1 MNIYNPNIKGRKPY
15 RTVLSVPF
23 RMAEIV
29 HKKCTYKLLD
39 DYTYTDA
46 LIRTGILFR
55 FGLNYWMFNQHI
67 IKLENRITNNLED
80 SRL

>member
-1 MNIYNPNIKGRKPY
+1 MKIYTSAIRGRKPY

-23 RMAEIV
+23 QMAEIV
-29 HKKCTYKLLD
+29 HRKCTYKLLD

-55 FGLNYWMFNQHI
+55 FGLNSWMFNQYI
-67 IKLENRITNNLED
+67 INLENRITNNLED